1 MAKEEWWPV
10 AMNMN
15 RIAQAAAVV
24 ALVGS
29 LSACPADTDPEETPT
44 DDVATSEAPA
54 EETDAPAEEP
64 TDDSLEEDT
73 DVPLDE
79 EDTDAPGEE
88 ETPTEEATP

>member
-1 MAKEEWWPV
+1 
-10 AMNMN
+10 MNMN

-29 LSACPADTDPEETPT
+29 LSACPADTDPESTPT

-64 TDDSLEEDT
+64 TDESLEDDMDT
-73 DVPLDE
+73 RR
-79 EDTDAPGEE
+79 ARRRGGHRRPGRGGD
-88 ETPTEEATP
+88 PTEEVTP